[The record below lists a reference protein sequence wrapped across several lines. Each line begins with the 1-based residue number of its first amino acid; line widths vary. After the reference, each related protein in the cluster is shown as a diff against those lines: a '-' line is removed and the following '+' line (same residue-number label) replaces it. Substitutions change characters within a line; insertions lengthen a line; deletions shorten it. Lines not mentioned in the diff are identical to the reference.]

1 MRIYHTLRMRKK
13 YPLLLIVTLLVAWG
27 SLPLAAQNAT
37 ISPSLGNLI
46 SAFTHNP
53 HEVGFEGG
61 YGSLWQHK
69 QLPITYSCSEEPV
82 LSKDG
87 VLGNHT
93 CNFLYY
99 TKDCKERLI
108 HVTGVTPNYSSISMP
123 KGYKITGYKIV
134 IKNNLDM
141 PSEKAIFNDVMPS
154 LPFERW
160 KDWTFGEVDREKI
173 RLDHKPID
181 PIFCND
187 AKAVI
192 PTNSF
197 GKTFTIERHAADM
210 GHILYFC
217 FAGNTGRG
225 KLAAFTYE
233 SIELWFTANNDFEY
247 KLSPRI
253 EHDGH
258 ISLSENDMPLGKTDM
273 GELKQREKRGK
284 KFYSYDQY
292 ESRASSSSFWLRR
305 WRVQSRVET
314 TAKPPWLSRAHWVS
328 TWRAAVTNFSRM
340 RVPPPASAEAKA
352 GVVRTCSSYYEIGRA
367 SCRERV

>member
-99 TKDCKERLI
+99 TKDGKERLI

-154 LPFERW
+154 LSFERW
-160 KDWTFGEVDREKI
+160 KD
-173 RLDHKPID
+173 
-181 PIFCND
+181 
-187 AKAVI
+187 
-192 PTNSF
+192 
-197 GKTFTIERHAADM
+197 
-210 GHILYFC
+210 
-217 FAGNTGRG
+217 
-225 KLAAFTYE
+225 
-233 SIELWFTANNDFEY
+233 
-247 KLSPRI
+247 
-253 EHDGH
+253 
-258 ISLSENDMPLGKTDM
+258 
-273 GELKQREKRGK
+273 
-284 KFYSYDQY
+284 
-292 ESRASSSSFWLRR
+292 
-305 WRVQSRVET
+305 
-314 TAKPPWLSRAHWVS
+314 
-328 TWRAAVTNFSRM
+328 
-340 RVPPPASAEAKA
+340 
-352 GVVRTCSSYYEIGRA
+352 
-367 SCRERV
+367 